1 MDVRECGKERMS
13 FLVGLAEVENT
24 VNHETN
30 GPRKFG
36 PLERKGKDEKGEE
49 EEREKERQRRKKKG
63 RKENKVGNKKQKV
76 VTATQVIGNLA
87 SSSEGGTVTEE

>member
-49 EEREKERQRRKKKG
+49 EEREKERQRRKNKG
-63 RKENKVGNKKQKV
+63 RKEKDMKDVKTKSRIKMRLE
-76 VTATQVIGNLA
+76 TK
-87 SSSEGGTVTEE
+87 

>member
-1 MDVRECGKERMS
+1 MGVRECEKERMS

-24 VNHETN
+24 VNHGAN

-49 EEREKERQRRKKKG
+49 EEREKETKKEKERKK
-63 RKENKVGNKKQKV
+63 RK
-76 VTATQVIGNLA
+76 
-87 SSSEGGTVTEE
+87 